1 MCLICIDLDRQK
13 LSSKE
18 ARKNL
23 GEVYT
28 SMETKHIMEVIKKI
42 WRQED
47 RECNDFEKYIK
58 TCDI

>member
-18 ARKNL
+18 ARRNL

-28 SMETKHIMEVIKKI
+28 TMETKHVYEVIKKI

-47 RECNDFEKYIK
+47 KEYKDFEKYIK